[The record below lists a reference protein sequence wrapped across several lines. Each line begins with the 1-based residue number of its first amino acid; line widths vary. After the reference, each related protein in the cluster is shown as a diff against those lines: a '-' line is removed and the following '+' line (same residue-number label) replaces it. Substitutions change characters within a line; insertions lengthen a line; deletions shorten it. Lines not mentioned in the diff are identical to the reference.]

1 MLGFLDGMACAVEGV
16 RRHLGE
22 QQSTERV
29 EHDDQPPHDTPTP
42 MQVWHPE
49 RVGFYRTPEQED

>member
-1 MLGFLDGMACAVEGV
+1 MLGFLDGMACALEGV

-22 QQSTERV
+22 APEPERM
-29 EHDDQPPHDTPTP
+29 EHADQPPHDTPTP
-42 MQVWHPE
+42 MQVWAPE